1 MEAVYFKFILA
12 IGLVLI
18 FARIFGEISER
29 YLKQPAVMGELVA
42 GIIISPFL
50 LGGIIFHDPII
61 LNFAT
66 VHNPFGLQGDFDI
79 MYVIANIA
87 VVILLFQAGVETDI
101 RSFLR
106 QAPTGFAVAF
116 GGVVLP
122 FIGGYFCTMWLAP
135 EAGVV
140 GCLFMGAV
148 LTATSIGVTVR
159 ILMDM
164 GRLNTREGT
173 TILVG
178 AVVDDIIGLIILSV
192 VIKMAS
198 TGELEILEAVKIGA
212 IGFAVW
218 FGLLFIGVK
227 FHKYISRFLINP
239 FKESGTAPI
248 VALIIGFIVAY
259 LVTLVELHPV
269 VGAYVGGLM
278 FSACAERE
286 EIIDKVRPIMFFA
299 APFFFAY
306 LGMMVDLSLF
316 AAPGA
321 AVLAIVLIVVAIIG
335 KVLGCYAAARPV
347 GKLSHTGGMIVG
359 VGMVPRAEVGL
370 IVAAAGYI
378 AGAITLGLYGAAVAV
393 SVVTTLVTPTM
404 LKPFFKKQW
413 PEEISKKEAPEIA
426 SDNPESNASS

>member
-1 MEAVYFKFILA
+1 VEAVYFKFILSL
-12 IGLVLI
+12 GLVLI
-18 FARIFGEISER
+18 FARIFGELAER
-29 YLKQPAVMGELVA
+29 YFKQPAVLGELVA

-50 LGGIIFHDPII
+50 LGGLVFHDPII

-79 MYVIANIA
+79 MYIIANIA

-101 RSFLR
+101 RSFLK

-116 GGVVLP
+116 GGVILP
-122 FIGGYFCTMWLAP
+122 FISGYFVTRALCP
-135 EAGVV
+135 DV
-140 GCLFMGAV
+140 GIGGWLFMGAV

-164 GRLNTREGT
+164 GKLNTREGT

-178 AVVDDIIGLIILSV
+178 AVVDDIIGLIILSI
-192 VIKMAS
+192 VIDLAQ
-198 TGELEILEAVKIGA
+198 TGDFEILEAVKIGA

-218 FGLLFIGVK
+218 FGLLMIGIK
-227 FHKYISRFLINP
+227 LHKYISRYLLNP
-239 FKESGTAPI
+239 FKNSGTAPI

-259 LVTLVELHPV
+259 LVTLVDLHPV
-269 VGAYVGGLM
+269 VGAYVAGLM
-278 FSACAERE
+278 FSACNEKD
-286 EIIDKVRPIMFFA
+286 EIVEKGRPIMLFA

-306 LGMMVDLSLF
+306 LGMMVNLRLF
-316 AAPGA
+316 GAPGA
-321 AVLAIVLIVVAIIG
+321 AVLAVLLTVVAIVG
-335 KVLGCYAAARPV
+335 KVIGCYIPARFP

-378 AGAITLGLYGAAVAV
+378 AGAISLGLYGAAVAV
-393 SVVTTLVTPTM
+393 SVITTLVTPAM
-404 LKPFFKKQW
+404 LKPFFKRQLVQVSQ
-413 PEEISKKEAPEIA
+413 PV
-426 SDNPESNASS
+426 SDNFESSDST